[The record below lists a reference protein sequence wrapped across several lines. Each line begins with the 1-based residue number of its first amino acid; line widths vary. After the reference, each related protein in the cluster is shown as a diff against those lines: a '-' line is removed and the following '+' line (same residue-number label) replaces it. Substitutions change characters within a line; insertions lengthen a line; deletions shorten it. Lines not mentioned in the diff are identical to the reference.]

1 MKKIVLYNV
10 EEELLEKYRSIEEF
24 KDIKFS
30 RVFDEDLD
38 KTVND
43 LFELEKNIGNCE
55 AFEKSYMIMSDI
67 SKDDLNFVNKILKK
81 YDLEFNGIRVMKT
94 QINKD
99 WTLKALL
106 KEVSEE
112 HEIMTRIF
120 KLRKLIIST
129 NDMDLNKYEEPLSFG
144 LKQALLNGYVLI
156 NSKDI
161 NIDKL
166 DEAIANIKQFLKA
179 MGENENEI

>member
-43 LFELEKNIGNCE
+43 LFELEKNIGNCG
-55 AFEKSYMIMSDI
+55 AFEKSYMIMSNI
-67 SKDDLNFVNKILKK
+67 SSDDLNFINKTLKE
-81 YDLEFNGIRVMKT
+81 YNLVFNGIKVMKT
-94 QINKD
+94 QTNKE
-99 WTLKALL
+99 WALKALL
-106 KEVSEE
+106 EEVSEE
-112 HEIMTRIF
+112 HEIVTRVF
-120 KLRKLIIST
+120 KLRKLIKST
-129 NDMDLNKYEEPLSFG
+129 NDMDLSKYEEPLSFG
-144 LKQALLNGYVLI
+144 LKQALLNGYILI

-161 NIDKL
+161 NVDKL
-166 DEAIANIKQFLKA
+166 DEAIENINHFLKA
-179 MGENENEI
+179 MGELK